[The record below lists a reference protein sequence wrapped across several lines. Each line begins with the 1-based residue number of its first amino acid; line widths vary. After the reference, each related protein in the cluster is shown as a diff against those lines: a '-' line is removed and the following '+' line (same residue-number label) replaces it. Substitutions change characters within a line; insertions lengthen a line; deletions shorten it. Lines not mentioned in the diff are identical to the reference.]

1 VCDCSLVLAGDLK
14 IHVVSAAALSA
25 QTWEQ
30 ILALCDR
37 AYGED
42 LRAIFRG
49 FTNPVHVLATVDGAI
64 ASHALWV
71 TRWLA
76 PNGNAPLRTAYVEG
90 VATDPVHQNRGCA
103 SAVMRVLVSQV
114 SAFQLAAL
122 CPSDRGHALYSR
134 LGWEEWIGPLFIRQG
149 AELIPTPDESIMIY
163 RLPGTP
169 PLNPKDPLS
178 AEWRP
183 GELW

>member
-1 VCDCSLVLAGDLK
+1 MRQTRSRGRDLK
-14 IHVVSAAALSA
+14 IHVAPSAELSG
-25 QTWEQ
+25 QSRDE

-42 LRAIFRG
+42 LRAAFHSFSDPI
-49 FTNPVHVLATVDGAI
+49 HVFATVDGAI
-64 ASHALWV
+64 VSHALWV

-76 PNGNAPLRTAYVEG
+76 PGGSSPLRTAYVEA
-90 VATDPVHQNRGCA
+90 VATDPAHEGRGLA
-103 SAVMRVLVSQV
+103 SAVMRTLVSQV
-114 SAFQLAAL
+114 ARFQLAAL

-134 LGWEEWIGPLFIRQG
+134 LGWEEWIGPLLIRQG
-149 AELIPTPDESIMIY
+149 SALIETPDESVMIY
-163 RLPGTP
+163 RLPGSP
-169 PLNPKDPLS
+169 PVNLEDPLS